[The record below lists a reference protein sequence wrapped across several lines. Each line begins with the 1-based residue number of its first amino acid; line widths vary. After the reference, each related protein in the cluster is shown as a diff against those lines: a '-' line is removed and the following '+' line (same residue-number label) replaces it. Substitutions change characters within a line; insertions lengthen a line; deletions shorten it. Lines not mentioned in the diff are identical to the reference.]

1 MTERELKGPD
11 LRGIVATLPDLVRVR
26 PQRGLA
32 GFAPSGRVATHQW
45 GANRSIY
52 RGRGMEFAESRLY
65 QPGDDVKSIDWRVTA
80 RTGHTHTKLFQE
92 ERERPIVILTDLRA
106 MMQFGTRS
114 RFKSHLAAEVAAMM
128 AWTGHDGGDR
138 VGGLVMTRDGLRD
151 FRPART
157 RRSVLGLLEALSEE
171 TRLERV
177 SGTEV
182 TLAQALRRL
191 RHRNR
196 PGTLAFVISDF
207 SDLSDEAETELRHL
221 AVNAHVTNIQ
231 ITDPFDAALP
241 PRGGR
246 LTDGEQAL
254 AVSVLGGR
262 KLERYAQDFEAR
274 RERLKLVSRHHGM
287 VCHFLQT
294 PDDPASIL
302 RPHSNLRLAA

>member
-80 RTGHTHTKLFQE
+80 RTGHPHTKLFQE

-138 VGGLVMTRDGLRD
+138 VGGLILTRDGLRD

-246 LTDGEQAL
+246 LTDGEKAL

-274 RERLKLVSRHHGM
+274 RERLKRVSRQHGM

>member
-1 MTERELKGPD
+1 M
-11 LRGIVATLPDLVRVR
+11 PDLVRVR

-80 RTGHTHTKLFQE
+80 RTGHPHTKLFQE

-138 VGGLVMTRDGLRD
+138 VGGLILTRDGLRD

-246 LTDGEQAL
+246 LTDGEKAL

-274 RERLKLVSRHHGM
+274 RERLKRVSRQHGM

>member
-138 VGGLVMTRDGLRD
+138 VGGLVLTRDGLRD

-177 SGTEV
+177 SGAEV

-302 RPHSNLRLAA
+302 RPRLDLRLAA

>member
-1 MTERELKGPD
+1 MTDQDLK
-11 LRGIVATLPDLVRVR
+11 GIVATLPELVRVR
-26 PQRGLA
+26 PQRGLT

-45 GANRSIY
+45 GANRSVY

-80 RTGHTHTKLFQE
+80 RTGQTHTKLFQE
-92 ERERPIVILTDLRA
+92 ERERPIVILTDMRA
-106 MMQFGTRS
+106 MMQFGTRN
-114 RFKSHLAAEVAAMM
+114 RFKSNLAAELAAMM

-151 FRPART
+151 FPAART

-171 TRLERV
+171 TRLERPI
-177 SGTEV
+177 GTEA
-182 TLAQALRRL
+182 TLAHALRRL

-207 SDLSDEAETELRHL
+207 SDFGDESEKELRHL

-231 ITDPFDAALP
+231 VSDPFDAALP

-246 LTDGEQAL
+246 LTDGEHAL
-254 AVSVLGGR
+254 AVSALGGR
-262 KLERYAQDFEAR
+262 KLERYAHEFEAR
-274 RERLKLVSRHHGM
+274 KERLETVSRHHGM

-294 PDDPASIL
+294 PDDPSWIL
-302 RPHSNLRLAA
+302 HPHLNRSMAA

>member
-1 MTERELKGPD
+1 MTDRDLTGPD
-11 LRGIVATLPDLVRVR
+11 LAGIVATLPELVRAR
-26 PQRGLA
+26 PPRGLA
-32 GFAPSGRVATHQW
+32 GFAPAGRVATHQW
-45 GANRSIY
+45 GANRSVY

-80 RTGHTHTKLFQE
+80 RTGHAHTKLFQE

-106 MMQFGTRS
+106 MMHFGTRR

-151 FRPART
+151 FRAART
-157 RRSVLGLLEALSEE
+157 RRSVLGFLEALSEE

-191 RHRNR
+191 RHRSR

-207 SDLSDEAETELRHL
+207 SDFGDEAETELRHL
-221 AVNAHVTNIQ
+221 AVHAHVTNIQ
-231 ITDPFDAALP
+231 ISDPFDAALP

-254 AVSVLGGR
+254 AVSALGGR
-262 KLERYAQDFEAR
+262 KLERYAREFEAR
-274 RERLKLVSRHHGM
+274 KARLERVSRQHGM

-294 PDDPASIL
+294 PDDPAFL
-302 RPHSNLRLAA
+302 LHPHSNLRMAA

>member
-32 GFAPSGRVATHQW
+32 GFAQSGRVATHQW

-138 VGGLVMTRDGLRD
+138 VGGLILTRDGLQD

-246 LTDGEQAL
+246 LTDGEKAL

-274 RERLKLVSRHHGM
+274 RERLKRVSRQHGM

>member
-1 MTERELKGPD
+1 MTERE
-11 LRGIVATLPDLVRVR
+11 LRGIVATLPDLVRAR

-138 VGGLVMTRDGLRD
+138 VGGLILTRDGLRD
-151 FRPART
+151 FRAART

-246 LTDGEQAL
+246 LTDGEHAL

-274 RERLKLVSRHHGM
+274 RERLERVSRQHGM

-302 RPHSNLRLAA
+302 HPRLNMRLAA